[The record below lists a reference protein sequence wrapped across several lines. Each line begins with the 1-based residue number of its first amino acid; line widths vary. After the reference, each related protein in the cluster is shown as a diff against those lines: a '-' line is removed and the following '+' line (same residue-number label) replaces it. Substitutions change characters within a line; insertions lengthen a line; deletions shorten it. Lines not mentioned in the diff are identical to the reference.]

1 MGSAGIDFSVAID
14 AILKFLSVTLGIDIG
29 VG

>member
-14 AILKFLSVTLGIDIG
+14 AFLKFLSIALGIDIG